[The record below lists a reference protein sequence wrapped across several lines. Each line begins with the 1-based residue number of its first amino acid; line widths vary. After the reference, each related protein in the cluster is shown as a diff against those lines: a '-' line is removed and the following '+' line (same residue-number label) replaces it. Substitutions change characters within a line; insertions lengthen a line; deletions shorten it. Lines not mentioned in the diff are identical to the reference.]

1 MAKAIE
7 DLKNEHEAILSS
19 LQILDT
25 VTGRLGRRLDVQRR
39 DIHDFIA
46 FLREFA
52 DKCHHGKEEGILFPA
67 MVKAGVA
74 EKGGP
79 IGVVLSEHAKGREL
93 IKEMEAAVSGKEDH
107 DRFTRAA
114 KEYSSLLR
122 SHIERENSVLFP
134 SAESVLTADQLDQ
147 IYDAFEQHEQKVIGA
162 GRHEELHALLKK
174 LRQKYPA

>member
-1 MAKAIE
+1 MTKAIE
-7 DLKNEHEAILSS
+7 DLKNEHEAILAS
-19 LQILDT
+19 LKILGALA
-25 VTGRLGRRLDVQRR
+25 GRLQRGLDVQRR

-67 MVKAGVA
+67 LVKAGIP

-79 IGVVLSEHAKGREL
+79 IGVMLSEHTEGREL

-107 DRFTRAA
+107 ERFTRAA
-114 KEYSSLLR
+114 KQYSSLLQA
-122 SHIERENSVLFP
+122 HIEKENSVLFP
-134 SAESVLTADQLDQ
+134 SAESVLTVAQWDQ
-147 IYDAFEQHEQKVIGA
+147 IQDAFEQHEQKVIGA
-162 GRHEELHALLKK
+162 GRHEELHAMLKG